1 VPTAIPNQTPLVSD
15 LLFAEDSRSVEP
27 PEQVI
32 AQLGPPF
39 GRIAAASGEIGQEG
53 VTRLV
58 TRLAAAA
65 LESLLHAID
74 ANDPETGAHVRR
86 VAITA
91 VVLARAADCDE
102 VRQHRVERVALF
114 HDVGKINGA
123 LYDVLRGT
131 TGLTGAERRLIATHA
146 DRGAEVVAPLASF
159 YPELPEAVRAHHE
172 WWNGK
177 GYPRGL
183 RAAAIPLEARIVTI
197 ADVFDALTH
206 RRRYKAA
213 FPSGRAEALIAGER
227 GTHFDPDLTDLF
239 LSPPVQEEIAEAQLA
254 QAARPGARPRGGER
268 SNPRRQAGPR
278 RDTPEVAFRWRATK
292 GD

>member
-1 VPTAIPNQTPLVSD
+1 MPSGVHVQDFLPAGDSPTLVDSEQLIQGLGVPLDV
-15 LLFAEDSRSVEP
+15 
-27 PEQVI
+27 
-32 AQLGPPF
+32 
-39 GRIAAASGEIGQEG
+39 AAGLRTSGHEALAH
-53 VTRLV
+53 LV

-91 VVLARAADCDE
+91 VVLARAADWDE
-102 VRQHRVERVALF
+102 VRQNRVERVALF

-123 LYDVLRGT
+123 LFDVMRGT
-131 TGLTGAERRLIATHA
+131 AGLTPGERRLIATHA

-159 YPELPEAVRAHHE
+159 YPELPAAVRAHHE

-177 GYPRGL
+177 GYPRGI
-183 RAAAIPLEARIVTI
+183 RGTAIPFEARIVAI

-213 FPSGRAEALIAGER
+213 MPAGRAEDFIAAGR
-227 GTHFDPDLTDLF
+227 GTQFDPDLTDLF
-239 LSPPVQEEIAEAQLA
+239 LSPPVQEEVAEAQRA
-254 QAARPGARPRGGER
+254 QAARPGVRPRGGAR
-268 SNPRRQAGPR
+268 SDPRKQAGPR
-278 RDTPEVAFRWRATK
+278 RGTPEINFRWRATK

>member
-1 VPTAIPNQTPLVSD
+1 MRDRLPADDSAI
-15 LLFAEDSRSVEP
+15 
-27 PEQVI
+27 
-32 AQLGPPF
+32 LGPADDPVTAMEPEPLAAVA
-39 GRIAAASGEIGQEG
+39 GLRRSGHEAAAH
-53 VTRLV
+53 LV

-65 LESLLHAID
+65 LESLLHAMD

-86 VAITA
+86 VAITS
-91 VVLARAADCDE
+91 VVLARAADWDE

-114 HDVGKINGA
+114 HDIGKINGA
-123 LYDVLRGT
+123 LFDVMRGT
-131 TGLTGAERRLIATHA
+131 VGLTAAERRLIATHT

-159 YPELPEAVRAHHE
+159 YPELPSAVRAHHE

-183 RAAAIPLEARIVTI
+183 RGTAIPFEARIVAI

-213 FPSGRAEALIAGER
+213 LPVGRADQLIAAGR
-227 GTHFDPDLTDLF
+227 GTQFDPDLTDLF
-239 LSPPVQEEIAEAQLA
+239 LSPPVQEEIAAA
-254 QAARPGARPRGGER
+254 QAARAARPGVRLRGGARSDPRK
-268 SNPRRQAGPR
+268 QAGPR
-278 RDTPEVAFRWRATK
+278 RDTPEIAFRWRATK